1 MTSITGSSYLD
12 TLTSSS
18 SKTAATGTATSKSKT
33 LDQNDFLKLLTTQLK
48 TQDPFAPV
56 DNSQMVAQM
65 AQFSSVAGISEMN
78 SSLKAMAGDISA
90 SRVGGAA
97 SWIGKSALVSSDIA
111 TPLSGGGYAGEV
123 TLPSAAKSAQVTFT
137 DADGNILHQS
147 SYGETAAG
155 QLAFAW
161 DGKDAAGNAVATG
174 PLAINVTAYAKNGT
188 AMTATTSTWTPIASV
203 ESPASGA
210 TKLSTAL
217 GSISPSQVLRLS

>member
-1 MTSITGSSYLD
+1 MTSITGNSYLD
-12 TLTSSS
+12 TLTSTAS
-18 SKTAATGTATSKSKT
+18 SKAAAATSTAKDKT

-78 SSLKAMAGDISA
+78 SSLKAMATDISA
-90 SRVGGAA
+90 SRLGGAA

-111 TPLSGGGYAGEV
+111 TPVSGGGYAGEI
-123 TLPSAAKSAQVTFT
+123 TLPSAAKSAQVSFT

-147 SYGETAAG
+147 SFGASDAG
-155 QLAFAW
+155 QLAFSW
-161 DGKDAAGNAVATG
+161 DGKDADGNTVATG
-174 PLAINVTAYAKNGT
+174 PLAITVTAYAKNGT
-188 AMTATTSTWTPIASV
+188 AMTPTTSTWTPIASV
-203 ESPASGA
+203 ESPSSGA

-217 GSISPSQVLRLS
+217 GSISPSEVLRLS